1 MTCAI
6 KHYYSLFQSTLPRR
20 ERRCI
25 CLFPFVQVNHDFNP
39 RSRGGSDFLAMM
51 NFLLYN
57 ISIHAPAEGATATP
71 LLFVQCPSYFNPRSR
86 GGSDFSWC
94 PVPAVSCNF
103 NPRSRG
109 GSDSKHTQFFRSNFR
124 TKCAYLYFL
133 LHYIFFT
140 QNKQSYK

>member
-1 MTCAI
+1 ML
-6 KHYYSLFQSTLPRR
+6 YSATYTD
-20 ERRCI
+20 I
-25 CLFPFVQVNHDFNP
+25 T
-39 RSRGGSDFLAMM
+39 
-51 NFLLYN
+51 
-57 ISIHAPAEGATATP
+57 ISIHAPAEGATYAAT
-71 LLFVQCPSYFNPRSR
+71 LSITATLGISIHA
-86 GGSDFSWC
+86 
-94 PVPAVSCNF
+94 PAEGATSQRALERKVKQYF

>member
-1 MTCAI
+1 MLEQISIHAPAEGATVRI
-6 KHYYSLFQSTLPRR
+6 IEIEKRM
-20 ERRCI
+20 E
-25 CLFPFVQVNHDFNP
+25 DFNP
-39 RSRGGSDFLAMM
+39 RSRGGSDYGDFDR
-51 NFLLYN
+51 LYQM
-57 ISIHAPAEGATATP
+57 ID
-71 LLFVQCPSYFNPRSR
+71 FNPRSR
-86 GGSDFSWC
+86 GGSDSLRSSSAPVFQNFNPRSRGGSDSKC
-94 PVPAVSCNF
+94 PEYTRSYLYF